1 VAVVFGIFLTAASTY
16 YPLVVYFIT
25 YRIKM
30 NESVKAICCHGSGA
44 FNEDPHTI
52 SGNHGHKPQCCH
64 VSRVLFN
71 VSMAQREGENFPD
84 FIKQT

>member
-1 VAVVFGIFLTAASTY
+1 
-16 YPLVVYFIT
+16 
-25 YRIKM
+25 M
-30 NESVKAICCHGSGA
+30 NESVKAICCHGSGV

-71 VSMAQREGENFPD
+71 VLMAHREGKNFPY
-84 FIKQT
+84 FIKNKVTHIEQSCVSYNVYRCFIST